1 MNTHNILLKSFC
13 INKEL
18 LKENAF
24 HIAFTGTANYIPWIG
39 VAMTSI
45 MMHNPASSF
54 AFHVLLDHLPQ
65 DEMQKLNSFSQKW
78 QVPIFI
84 YIMNDSYISTLC
96 HFSRYIINGKFVAA
110 FLYRFFVPDLIS
122 EISSRVL
129 YLDGDIVCNGSISE
143 FMTMNI
149 GNHIVATTPDLKCKE
164 YATRFS
170 LSNYF
175 NAGIILI
182 NIDQWMKK
190 NITSLLLETLNLYQS
205 QNIDLPCAD
214 QDILNIVLKNNTFFV
229 SRKYNMPYR
238 LVRPSLFKKSLK
250 NENPSSA
257 SLIHFI
263 GAIKPWTTY
272 NQTVPIVRVWAEAK
286 ANSPWAETPLHSPAS
301 QKAIHQAARAARSDH
316 AYLRMIG
323 LYLKFI
329 KSKFDGTPKPGY

>member
-1 MNTHNILLKSFC
+1 
-13 INKEL
+13 
-18 LKENAF
+18 
-24 HIAFTGTANYIPWIG
+24 
-39 VAMTSI
+39 
-45 MMHNPASSF
+45 
-54 AFHVLLDHLPQ
+54 
-65 DEMQKLNSFSQKW
+65 
-78 QVPIFI
+78 
-84 YIMNDSYISTLC
+84 MNDSYISTLC

-149 GNHIVATTPDLKCKE
+149 GNHIVATAPDLKCKE

-205 QNIDLPCAD
+205 QNIELPCAD
-214 QDILNIVLKNNTFFV
+214 QDILNIVLKDNTFFV

-238 LVRPSLFKKSLK
+238 LVRPSLFKKSIK

-286 ANSPWAETPLHSPAS
+286 ANSPWAEPPLHSPAS

>member
-149 GNHIVATTPDLKCKE
+149 GNHIVATAPDLKCKE

-214 QDILNIVLKNNTFFV
+214 QDILNIVLKDNTFFV

-238 LVRPSLFKKSLK
+238 LVRPSLFKKSIK

>member
-1 MNTHNILLKSFC
+1 MNTYNILLKSFC

-18 LKENAF
+18 LKENAC

-149 GNHIVATTPDLKCKE
+149 GNHIVATAPDLKYKE

-214 QDILNIVLKNNTFFV
+214 QDILNIVLKDNTFFV

-238 LVRPSLFKKSLK
+238 LVRPSLFKKSIK
-250 NENPSSA
+250 NENQ
-257 SLIHFI
+257 FI

-316 AYLRMIG
+316 AYLQMIG

-329 KSKFDGTPKPGY
+329 KSKFDDTPKHGY

>member
-149 GNHIVATTPDLKCKE
+149 GNHIVATAPDLKCKE

-238 LVRPSLFKKSLK
+238 LVRPSLFKKSIK

>member
-1 MNTHNILLKSFC
+1 MINHNILLKSFC
-13 INKEL
+13 INKNS
-18 LKENAF
+18 LKQNAY

-39 VAMTSI
+39 VAMSSI

-54 AFHVLLDHLPQ
+54 CFHLLLDHLPQ

-84 YIMNDSYISTLC
+84 YMMNDAYLSTLC
-96 HFSRYIINGKFVAA
+96 HFSRYVINGKFVAA

-122 EISSRVL
+122 EFSSRVL
-129 YLDGDIVCNGSISE
+129 YLDGDIVCNGPISE

-149 GNHIVATTPDLKCKE
+149 DNHVVATAPDLKCKE

-175 NAGIILI
+175 NAGVILI

-190 NITSLLLETLNLYQS
+190 SITSLLLETLNLYQS

-214 QDILNIVLKNNTFFV
+214 QDILNIVLKDNTFFV

-238 LVRPSLFKKSLK
+238 LVRPSLFKKRIK
-250 NENPSSA
+250 NENPSTA

-272 NQTVPIVRVWAEAK
+272 NQTIPIVRVWSEAK
-286 ANSPWAETPLHSPAS
+286 ANSPWADVPLHAPVS
-301 QKAIHQAARAARSDH
+301 QKALHQAARAARADH

-323 LYLKFI
+323 FYAKFI
-329 KSKFDGTPKPGY
+329 KSKFDGTPKYGY

>member
-65 DEMQKLNSFSQKW
+65 GEMQKLNSFSQKW

-149 GNHIVATTPDLKCKE
+149 GNHIVATAPDLKCKE

-190 NITSLLLETLNLYQS
+190 I
-205 QNIDLPCAD
+205 
-214 QDILNIVLKNNTFFV
+214 
-229 SRKYNMPYR
+229 
-238 LVRPSLFKKSLK
+238 
-250 NENPSSA
+250 
-257 SLIHFI
+257 
-263 GAIKPWTTY
+263 
-272 NQTVPIVRVWAEAK
+272 
-286 ANSPWAETPLHSPAS
+286 
-301 QKAIHQAARAARSDH
+301 
-316 AYLRMIG
+316 
-323 LYLKFI
+323 
-329 KSKFDGTPKPGY
+329 

>member
-18 LKENAF
+18 LKENAC
-24 HIAFTGTANYIPWIG
+24 HIAFTGTSNYIPWIG

-84 YIMNDSYISTLC
+84 YIMNDAYISTLC

-149 GNHIVATTPDLKCKE
+149 GNHIVATAPDLKCKE

-214 QDILNIVLKNNTFFV
+214 QDILNIVLKDNTFFV

-238 LVRPSLFKKSLK
+238 LVRPSLFKKSIK

-329 KSKFDGTPKPGY
+329 KSKFDGTPKHGY